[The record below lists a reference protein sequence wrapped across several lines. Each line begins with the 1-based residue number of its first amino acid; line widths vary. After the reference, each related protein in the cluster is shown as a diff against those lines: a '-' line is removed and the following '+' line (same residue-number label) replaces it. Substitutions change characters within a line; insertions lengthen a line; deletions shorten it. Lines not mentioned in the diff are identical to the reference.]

1 MKFVLQIILFCL
13 LIVISFLFYNK
24 YFLDKEIIKNVKT
37 EDINIITTE
46 KKNQN
51 EDSGNKGVDNQDNL
65 IKNLKYNVKLKDS
78 GKYEIKSKL
87 SELTTENGQE
97 VISMKLVTAT
107 FTDNKN
113 RKLLI
118 NSDNAKFNSTT
129 YNTLFNGNIR
139 IQYNDHLITSDKLTF
154 NYIKNNIL
162 VHENVVYTGLNG
174 TIETDNIRIHLIS
187 KNIEI
192 FMNDKNKNVKILS
205 F

>member
-1 MKFVLQIILFCL
+1 MKFVFQIILFFL
-13 LIVISFLFYNK
+13 LIFISFVFYNK
-24 YFLDKEIIKNVKT
+24 YFLDNKSNKNIKT
-37 EDINIITTE
+37 EDTKIITTE
-46 KKNQN
+46 KKIQR
-51 EDSGNKGVDNQDNL
+51 ESLENKATDNQDSL

-78 GKYEIKSKL
+78 GKYEIKSNF
-87 SELTTENGQE
+87 SELINQNGE
-97 VISMKLVTAT
+97 EIILMKVVSAT

-118 NSDNAKFNSTT
+118 NSDAAEFNSAT
-129 YNTLFNGNIR
+129 YNTYFKGNIKIR
-139 IQYNDHLITSDKLTF
+139 YNEHLITSNKLTF
-154 NYIKNNIL
+154 NFIKNNIL

-187 KNIEI
+187 KNVEI